1 MEYKINHL
9 AVWLL
14 VLIQQGIGA
23 LWYSSLVFGKKWM
36 TLQGKSAFDLDKS
49 DPIPFVL
56 AFIAAVALTY
66 FMAWLINRLNL
77 KSVGAA
83 IIVAVMVWF
92 CTCFF
97 ERIAHDAFGDISI
110 EITLID
116 MGQSLLKYVL
126 IGVGLGAWKKKVFR
140 FSKR

>member
-23 LWYSSLVFGKKWM
+23 LWYSSLVFGKRWM

-66 FMAWLINRLNL
+66 FIAWLIHRLNL

-97 ERIAHDAFGDISI
+97 ERVALDAFRDISF

-116 MGQSLLKYVL
+116 MGQSLVKYVL
-126 IGVGLGAWKKKVFR
+126 IGVGLGAWKKKVYR

>member
-1 MEYKINHL
+1 MEYRINHL

-23 LWYSSLVFGKKWM
+23 LWYSSLLFGKKWI
-36 TLQGKSAFDLDKS
+36 TLQGKTAVDLDKS
-49 DPIPFVL
+49 DPVPFVL

-66 FMAWLINRLNL
+66 FIAWLINRLNL
-77 KSVGAA
+77 KSIGAA

-97 ERIAHDAFGDISI
+97 EHVAYDAFRDIPLG
-110 EITLID
+110 ITLID
-116 MGQSLLKYVL
+116 MGQTLLKYVV
-126 IGVGLGAWKKKVFR
+126 IGVGLGAWKKKVYR
-140 FSKR
+140 FSSR